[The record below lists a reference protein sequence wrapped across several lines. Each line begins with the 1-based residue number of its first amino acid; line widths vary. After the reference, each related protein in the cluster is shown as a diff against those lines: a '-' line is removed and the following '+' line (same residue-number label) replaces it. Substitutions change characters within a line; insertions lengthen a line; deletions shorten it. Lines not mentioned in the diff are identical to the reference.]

1 MTTALITH
9 LDCLEHVVPQGAPER
24 TARLSRV
31 LERLDGKDLQR
42 LDAPIAEDAEIERVH
57 APGYAQWIREQIPT
71 EGLVALDGD
80 TYLSPGSENAI
91 WRGVGGAILGV
102 TSVFDGSAVN
112 AFVAT
117 RPPGHHAE
125 TALPMGF
132 CMFGNVA
139 IAAQYALD
147 ELGLDRVAI
156 VDFDVHHGNG
166 TQALLAEEPRALV
179 VSSHQSPLWPGTGA
193 PHERGPKGNWLN
205 VTFPPG
211 SGGAVMRDAYLN
223 TIFPALRAH
232 GPEMIIVSAGFDA
245 YQDDPL
251 AQLNWSVEDFRWLG
265 VELTQLASELCDR
278 KLVSVL
284 EGGYDLDGLG
294 LSVEAYVDELIKAGQ

>member
-1 MTTALITH
+1 M
-9 LDCLEHVVPQGAPER
+9 
-24 TARLSRV
+24 
-31 LERLDGKDLQR
+31 
-42 LDAPIAEDAEIERVH
+42 
-57 APGYAQWIREQIPT
+57 
-71 EGLVALDGD
+71 
-80 TYLSPGSENAI
+80 
-91 WRGVGGAILGV
+91 
-102 TSVFDGSAVN
+102 SA
-112 AFVAT
+112 
-117 RPPGHHAE
+117 
-125 TALPMGF
+125 
-132 CMFGNVA
+132 
-139 IAAQYALD
+139 
-147 ELGLDRVAI
+147 
-156 VDFDVHHGNG
+156 
-166 TQALLAEEPRALV
+166 
-179 VSSHQSPLWPGTGA
+179 
-193 PHERGPKGNWLN
+193 GPKGNWLN